1 MLSNR
6 EKERLYRVIVS
17 VIGEDASI
25 KNVTKSFNMKTVASV
40 ETMVATSNQCNEN
53 MESLVSGLLTPAA
66 FRGTGWLLKILKL
79 ANVVIPKR
87 NLKGLGCTVMV
98 KARWKSYILASTI

>member
-1 MLSNR
+1 MLSNS
-6 EKERLYRVIVS
+6 EKEKLYRVIVS

-25 KNVTKSFNMKTVASV
+25 KSVAKSFNMKTVSIV
-40 ETMVATSNQCNEN
+40 ETMVKTSYQCNEN
-53 MESLVSGLLTPAA
+53 METLVSGLLTPAA

-98 KARWKSYILASTI
+98 KARWRSPILLSVN